1 MITILTPT
9 AFWLHAYQKAMA
21 IDPER
26 EVRNKKSHNE
36 LLVISY
42 PIHLG

>member
-1 MITILTPT
+1 MLQSEEIP
-9 AFWLHAYQKAMA
+9 AAAYHVIWMEEC
-21 IDPER
+21 D
-26 EVRNKKSHNE
+26 KKSHNE